1 MIVDFHVHCFTDEL
15 AKKAVNTLSQ
25 RAGTPPRVDGTV
37 QGVRDSMKKAGVD
50 YSVLLPIATKPT
62 QTEVINNWAA
72 SVQGDGIIA
81 FGSIHPDYTEWK
93 KELKRIKDLGLK
105 GIKLHPDYQLFY
117 IDDKRMYPIYEYMF
131 SLGLVLVFHAGRDI
145 GLPEPY
151 HCTPDRLYKLV
162 CDFNGAKIIAAHM
175 GSFSYWD
182 DVEKYLVGTDIYFDT
197 SYSLGC
203 ISDEQA
209 KRIILNH
216 GYEKVLFATDSPW
229 TDQREEIEKLRNL
242 KLGTEA
248 ESAIFGINACKL
260 LGVKE

>member
-1 MIVDFHVHCFTDEL
+1 
-15 AKKAVNTLSQ
+15 
-25 RAGTPPRVDGTV
+25 
-37 QGVRDSMKKAGVD
+37 MKKAGVD
-50 YSVLLPIATKPT
+50 YSVLLPIATKPS

-72 SVQGDGIIA
+72 SICGDGIIA
-81 FGSIHPDYTEWK
+81 FGSIHPDHTEWK

-175 GSFSYWD
+175 GSFAYWD

-203 ISDEQA
+203 ISDDQA

-229 TDQREEIEKLRNL
+229 TDQSEEIDKLRNL
-242 KLGTEA
+242 KLGTKA
-248 ESAIFGINACKL
+248 ESAILGENACKL
-260 LGVKE
+260 LGGKL

>member
-15 AKKAVNTLSQ
+15 AKKAVNILSQ
-25 RAGTPPRVDGTV
+25 RAGIPPRVDGTV
-37 QGVRDSMKKAGVD
+37 QEVRDSMKKAGVD
-50 YSVLLPIATKPT
+50 YSVLLPIATKPS

-72 SVQGDGIIA
+72 SVSGDGIVA
-81 FGSIHPDYTEWK
+81 FGSVHPDYTEWK

-131 SLGLVLVFHAGRDI
+131 SLGLILVFHAGRDI

-162 CDFNGAKIIAAHM
+162 CEFNGAKIIAAHM

-182 DVEKYLVGTDIYFDT
+182 DVEKYLVGTEIYFDT
-197 SYSLGC
+197 SFSLGC

-229 TDQREEIEKLRNL
+229 TDQREEIEKLKNL

-248 ESAIFGINACKL
+248 ESAILGVNACKL
-260 LGVKE
+260 LGLKE